1 MSPRKK
7 NASKASPS
15 KQSTINSFFRSK
27 PKHAPTSTRPKRLAQ
42 SSLAARP
49 LRSNRSPDLEILD
62 LTQSTSPAKE
72 SDSPPSAK
80 KRKLKA
86 TSPDRSPIRGVR
98 QSPFPPD
105 SSRSPSPTSYISGK
119 AMESGP
125 GSSAQRAL
133 ASPAPSQTGSSRDML
148 EFDPDETIESSQTQ
162 YLHLVFTPSSQRVA
176 PMDPGHVPT
185 PVFTPTSTRSKKI
198 YGSPS
203 VRKTI
208 ETAQA
213 IGESQST
220 PCIPSSQGEVYQP
233 STPRKYSGTVF
244 GCARTSAPNAEASRA
259 INSPT
264 DIPTATTEPT
274 IHPAS
279 AKTPTKN
286 HLARSNLFTPN
297 FSSPR
302 PIPTPLY
309 SSNLMSSSDPSI
321 EATELGT
328 VESPPKPPRNT
339 TTITGLLPHAPLSR
353 LPGQNTPL
361 KRQRAITPLLPIHNI
376 NPNPPRTPSRATQC
390 ILPLS
395 PTEFPSPGKLMSSLG
410 FEPSRST
417 SDAKQPTLAKVFSDP
432 PNSDSVVPSHDVLEA
447 THSQLQENGRPNR
460 SRSSSLTII
469 PSSQPLH
476 DSSPPPGYSPDPKR
490 HSFNQSRMQSFNQL
504 PIPAQ
509 QSEVFESQ
517 LPTDWSRPYSTV
529 QTNYSPV
536 TSSQSLPPSQSP
548 IKGGQIDPNQS
559 AAGMRGVF
567 GMLGFGSEA
576 DHNDDSEVHRDSP
589 DEEMGTHTPIVYDL
603 PPSSPPPQT
612 PTRRGSRASSPDL
625 SLIPVSGQKGKA
637 KSRIGKTPI
646 RDSPLIHAFE
656 AAKKRSKTATPVVR
670 RSAPK
675 ASQIPSSP
683 IGRACVEDMEL
694 HSSPIRVLSSGDEQS
709 PPKISKSNAGL
720 RTLDSAGI
728 PQKSSQTAQQ
738 NSSRNIRPIKASTST
753 QRRKSIEQDVVDSS
767 DADEMD
773 IDIRPSPALPASTRA
788 TAGAREST
796 EPMKPI
802 VSVISR
808 RDRSLARITEDS
820 KGREHTPQTPARHER
835 LPSSVSPSLS
845 PIHPH
850 LSPVGSNRSSS
861 PPIPENT
868 QTQEECETPWE
879 SLRPSQSVSQVYE
892 RQLIEEAERARRLRM
907 GQNAQKQNAKVLVEE
922 SPDVEQEDETGELEG
937 TESEEQS
944 ESQDQEPARP
954 VTISLEP
961 QSPTNVPN
969 ELSRRPLPHWF
980 STPKSQRIAEQ
991 QHYVVTPTKVMRRT
1005 PARPTPSRKSM
1016 TPSSMMGEDDPNEDY
1031 TYIEETFNPTESQQ
1045 SFLNRI
1051 LLGDGSQMD

>member
-15 KQSTINSFFRSK
+15 KQSTINSFFQSK
-27 PKHAPTSTRPKRLAQ
+27 PKHAPISTRPKRLAQ

-259 INSPT
+259 LNSPT

-328 VESPPKPPRNT
+328 VESPPKPVTPKYHHDYWLT
-339 TTITGLLPHAPLSR
+339 SSCPFIATSR
-353 LPGQNTPL
+353 PKHPL

-390 ILPLS
+390 ILPPS
-395 PTEFPSPGKLMSSLG
+395 PTEFPSPRKLMSSLG
-410 FEPSRST
+410 FEPSRNT

-447 THSQLQENGRPNR
+447 AHSQLQENGRPNR

-509 QSEVFESQ
+509 QSE
-517 LPTDWSRPYSTV
+517 
-529 QTNYSPV
+529 TNYSPV

-694 HSSPIRVLSSGDEQS
+694 DSSPIRVLSSGDEQS
-709 PPKISKSNAGL
+709 PPKIK
-720 RTLDSAGI
+720 I
-728 PQKSSQTAQQ
+728 VQTAQQ

-773 IDIRPSPALPASTRA
+773 IDIRPSQLFLPQPSDSSTDHGRFERPRAYASD
-788 TAGAREST
+788 AR
-796 EPMKPI
+796 
-802 VSVISR
+802 
-808 RDRSLARITEDS
+808 
-820 KGREHTPQTPARHER
+820 TPRTSSQLR
-835 LPSSVSPSLS
+835 LPVSIPDSSP
-845 PIHPH
+845 PFTRW
-850 LSPVGSNRSSS
+850 SNRSSS

-961 QSPTNVPN
+961 HSPTNVPN
-969 ELSRRPLPHWF
+969 EPSRRPLPHWF
-980 STPKSQRIAEQ
+980 STPKSQRVAEQ

-1016 TPSSMMGEDDPNEDY
+1016 TPSSMMGEDDPMKI
-1031 TYIEETFNPTESQQ
+1031 TPI
-1045 SFLNRI
+1045 
-1051 LLGDGSQMD
+1051 